1 MKIPFSLFLA
11 FKYLKP
17 RRSFI
22 SAVTVISMLGV
33 TIGVAVLVV
42 VLSVMT
48 GFDEVWRDKILGFNA
63 HISVVEQ
70 GGIVRNPEQVREEI
84 LTVDGVA
91 GAAPSLEGLV
101 LLQVDNRVHT
111 PVLRG
116 VDPRYEPSVSQ
127 VPENMIAGEF
137 DVDGEKIVIGRDLA
151 MRMNV
156 RVGDKL
162 TVYSPQSFVNEDE
175 IRLPEE
181 LTVSGIFSVG
191 MYEYDIGFVFSS
203 LETARSL
210 YGVERGVHSMQV
222 MLDKEKTTPGATAEI
237 AMQIHEKLGMGF
249 FPRTWMEMH
258 SQIFAAL
265 HVEKNM
271 MFFLLAFVA
280 LVAAFSI
287 TNTLI
292 TLTVQKTREIG
303 LLKSLGFGNG
313 GITGIFFWMGLVQGV
328 LGNMLGVGLGLLI
341 LKYRNELLMFMSSEF
356 NLELLPPELYQLSK
370 LPAHTMGSDV
380 AIVCGLVLVFC
391 TLAGL
396 VPALRA
402 AKMEPVDALRY
413 E

>member
-33 TIGVAVLVV
+33 TIGVAVLIV

-63 HISVVEQ
+63 HISVVQQ
-70 GGIVRNPEQVREEI
+70 GGILRNPEEVREKIMTIE
-84 LTVDGVA
+84 GVV

-101 LLQVDNRVHT
+101 LLQVDDRVHT
-111 PVLRG
+111 PILRG
-116 VDPRYEPSVSQ
+116 VDPEYEPLVSQ
-127 VPENMIAGEF
+127 VPGSMVAGEF
-137 DVDGEKIVIGRDLA
+137 AVEDEQIVVGQDLA
-151 MRMNV
+151 IRMNIW
-156 RVGDKL
+156 VGDKL

-181 LTVSGIFSVG
+181 LVVSGIFDVG
-191 MYEYDIGFVFSS
+191 MYEYDIGFVFTS
-203 LETARSL
+203 LETAGSL
-210 YGVERGVHSMQV
+210 YDIEQGVHSMQV
-222 MLDKEKTTPGATAEI
+222 MLDKEKTTPMLTAGV
-237 AMQIHEKLGMGF
+237 AAQIHELLGIGF

-303 LLKSLGFGNG
+303 LLKSLGFGSG

-328 LGNMLGVGLGLLI
+328 LGNILGVGLGLLI

-356 NLELLPPELYQLSK
+356 NLELLPPELYQLSR
-370 LPAHTMGSDV
+370 LPSHTMGSDV

>member
-1 MKIPFSLFLA
+1 MSLPFSLFLA

-17 RRSFI
+17 KRSFI

-33 TIGVAVLVV
+33 TIGVAVLIV

-63 HISVVEQ
+63 HISVVQQ
-70 GGIVRNPEQVREEI
+70 GGVVRNPSYVLEKASQIE
-84 LTVDGVA
+84 GVK
-91 GAAPSLEGLV
+91 GVAPSLEGLV
-101 LLQVDNRVHT
+101 LIQVGERVHT
-111 PVLRG
+111 PILRG
-116 VDPRYEPSVSQ
+116 VDPRYEATVSR
-127 VPENMIAGEF
+127 VPQNMVAGEF
-137 DVDGEKIVIGRDLA
+137 AVDDDQIVVGSDLA
-151 MRMNV
+151 NRLNIG
-156 RVGDKL
+156 VGDTI
-162 TVYSPQSFVNEDE
+162 TVYSPQSFVAEDE
-175 IRLPEE
+175 IRLPID
-181 LTVSGIFSVG
+181 LTVSGIFHVG
-191 MYEYDIGFVFSS
+191 MYEYDVGYAFSS

-210 YGVERGVHSMQV
+210 YNVEQGVHSVQV
-222 MLDKEKTTPGATAEI
+222 MLDNPMMAAPI
-237 AMQIHEKLGMGF
+237 AQKMHEALGSGF
-249 FPRTWMEMH
+249 YPRTWMEMH

-328 LGNMLGVGLGLLI
+328 IGNLLGVGLAMLV

-370 LPAHTMGSDV
+370 LPAHTTGSDV
-380 AIVCGLVLVFC
+380 AIVCGLVLFFC
-391 TLAGL
+391 TIAGF

-402 AKMEPVDALRY
+402 ARMEPVDALRY

>member
-1 MKIPFSLFLA
+1 
-11 FKYLKP
+11 
-17 RRSFI
+17 
-22 SAVTVISMLGV
+22 MLGV
-33 TIGVAVLVV
+33 TIGVAVLIV

-48 GFDEVWRDKILGFNA
+48 GFDEVWREKILGFNA
-63 HISVVEQ
+63 HVSVVQQ
-70 GGIVRNPEQVREEI
+70 GGVVRNPDLVQEKAGQVE
-84 LTVDGVA
+84 GVV
-91 GAAPSLEGLV
+91 GVAPSLEGLV
-101 LLQVDNRVHT
+101 LIQIDDRVHT

-116 VDPRYEPSVSQ
+116 VDPLLEPLVSQ
-127 VPENMIAGEF
+127 VPANMIAGAFSVEE
-137 DVDGEKIVIGRDLA
+137 DQIVVGNDLA
-151 MRMNV
+151 RRLNIW
-156 RVGDKL
+156 VGDKL
-162 TVYSPQSFVNEDE
+162 TVYSPQSFVSEDE

-181 LTVSGIFSVG
+181 LTVSGVFHVG
-191 MYEYDIGFVFSS
+191 MYEYDVGFVFTS

-210 YGVERGVHSMQV
+210 YDVEQGVHSVQV
-222 MLDKEKTTPGATAEI
+222 MLDNPLRAAEA
-237 AMQIHEKLGMGF
+237 AMHIHEKLGMGY

-328 LGNMLGVGLGLLI
+328 LGNLLGVGLAMLV

-370 LPAHTMGSDV
+370 LPAHTTGADV
-380 AIVCGLVLVFC
+380 AIVCVLVLVFC

>member
-1 MKIPFSLFLA
+1 MSLPFSLFLA
-11 FKYLKP
+11 IKYLRP

-33 TIGVAVLVV
+33 TIGVAVLIV

-63 HISVVEQ
+63 HVSVVQ
-70 GGIVRNPEQVREEI
+70 RGGVIYEPDAVLKQAAQVEG
-84 LTVDGVA
+84 VKGVA
-91 GAAPSLEGLV
+91 PALEGMALIQIGERAEV
-101 LLQVDNRVHT
+101 AR
-111 PVLRG
+111 LRG
-116 VDPRYEPSVSQ
+116 VDIRYESSVSR
-127 VPENMIAGEF
+127 VPESIVAGTFAIE
-137 DVDGEKIVIGRDLA
+137 DDQVVLGSDLA
-151 MRMNV
+151 NQLGV
-156 RVGDKL
+156 WVGDTV
-162 TVYSPQSFVNEDE
+162 TVYSPQSLAVEDE

-181 LTVSGIFSVG
+181 LTVSGIFHLG
-191 MYEYDIGFVFSS
+191 MYQYDVLFAFTS
-203 LETARSL
+203 LETARAL
-210 YGVERGVHSMQV
+210 YNVDQGVHSVQV
-222 MLDKEKTTPGATAEI
+222 MLDEPMMAAPV
-237 AMQIHEKLGMGF
+237 AHQLHQLLGDDF
-249 FPRTWMEMH
+249 YPRTWMEMH

-313 GITGIFFWMGLVQGV
+313 GITGIFFWMGMVQGV
-328 LGNMLGVGLGLLI
+328 IGNLLGVGLAMLV

-356 NLELLPPELYQLSK
+356 NLELLPPELYQLSR
-370 LPAHTMGSDV
+370 LPAHTTGSDV
-380 AIVCGLVLVFC
+380 AIVCGLVMFFC
-391 TLAGL
+391 TIAGF
-396 VPALRA
+396 VPAMRA
-402 AKMEPVDALRY
+402 ARMEPVDALRY

>member
-1 MKIPFSLFLA
+1 MKLPFSLFLA

-17 RRSFI
+17 KRSFI

-33 TIGVAVLVV
+33 TIGVAVLIV

-63 HISVVEQ
+63 HISLVQQ
-70 GGIVRNPEQVREEI
+70 GGIVRNPAYVLEKMAQIE
-84 LTVDGVA
+84 GVK
-91 GAAPSLEGLV
+91 GVAPSLEGLV
-101 LLQVDNRVHT
+101 LIQVDERVHT
-111 PVLRG
+111 PILRG
-116 VDPRYEPSVSQ
+116 VDPEYEDSVSQ
-127 VPENMIAGEF
+127 VPSHIIAGEF
-137 DVDGEKIVIGRDLA
+137 SVEDDQIVVGRDLA
-151 MRMNV
+151 NRLDIW
-156 RVGDKL
+156 VGDKL
-162 TVYSPQSFVNEDE
+162 TVYSPQSFIAEDE

-181 LTVSGIFSVG
+181 LTVSGIFHVG
-191 MYEYDIGFVFSS
+191 MYEYDVGFAFTS

-210 YGVERGVHSMQV
+210 YDVEQGVHSIQV
-222 MLDKEKTTPGATAEI
+222 MLDDPMMAAPV
-237 AMQIHEKLGMGF
+237 AAQIHGILGRGY

-313 GITGIFFWMGLVQGV
+313 GITGVFFWMGLIQGV
-328 LGNMLGVGLGLLI
+328 VGNALGVGLAMLV
-341 LKYRNELLMFMSSEF
+341 LKYRNELLVFMSREF

-370 LPAHTMGSDV
+370 LPAHTTGTDV
-380 AIVCGLVLVFC
+380 AIVCTLVLFFC
-391 TLAGL
+391 TIAGF
-396 VPALRA
+396 VPAMRA

>member
-1 MKIPFSLFLA
+1 MKLPFSLFLA

-17 RRSFI
+17 KRTFI
-22 SAVTVISMLGV
+22 STVTVISMLGV
-33 TIGVAVLVV
+33 TIGVAVLIV

-63 HISVVEQ
+63 HISVVQQ
-70 GGIVRNPEQVREEI
+70 GGIVDDPA
-84 LTVDGVA
+84 TVLEKAAKVKGVK
-91 GAAPSLEGLV
+91 GVAPSLEGLV
-101 LLQVDNRVHT
+101 LIQIDDRVHT
-111 PVLRG
+111 PILRG
-116 VDPRYEPSVSQ
+116 IDPEYERSVSR
-127 VPENMIAGEF
+127 VPESMIAGEF
-137 DVDGEKIVIGRDLA
+137 AVEDDQIVVGSDLA
-151 MRMNV
+151 NRLNIW
-156 RVGDKL
+156 VGDKI
-162 TVYSPQSFVNEDE
+162 TVYSPQSFVAEDE

-181 LTVSGIFSVG
+181 LTVSGVFHVG
-191 MYEYDIGFVFSS
+191 MYEYDVGFAFTS
-203 LETARSL
+203 LDTAASL
-210 YGVERGVHSMQV
+210 YDVERGVHSIQV
-222 MLDKEKTTPGATAEI
+222 MLDDPMMAAVA
-237 AMQIHEKLGMGF
+237 AMEMHESLGRGY

-313 GITGIFFWMGLVQGV
+313 GITGVFFWMGLVQGV
-328 LGNMLGVGLGLLI
+328 IGNLLGVGLAMLV

-370 LPAHTMGSDV
+370 LPAHTTGSDV
-380 AIVCGLVLVFC
+380 AIVCGLVMVFC
-391 TLAGL
+391 TLAGF
-396 VPALRA
+396 VPAMRA
-402 AKMEPVDALRY
+402 ARMEPVDALRY

>member
-1 MKIPFSLFLA
+1 MNLPFSLFLA

-17 RRSFI
+17 KRSFI
-22 SAVTVISMLGV
+22 SAVTLISMLGV
-33 TIGVAVLVV
+33 TIGVAVLIV

-63 HISVVEQ
+63 HVSVVQQ
-70 GGIVRNPEQVREEI
+70 GGIVRNPDYVINAAQEI
-84 LTVDGVA
+84 DEVKGV
-91 GAAPSLEGLV
+91 APSLEGLV
-101 LLQVDNRVHT
+101 LIQIDDRVHT
-111 PVLRG
+111 PILRG
-116 VDPRYEPSVSQ
+116 VDPAYESTVSR
-127 VPENMIAGEF
+127 VPENIVAGEF
-137 DVDGEKIVIGRDLA
+137 AVDEDQIVVGNDLA
-151 MRMNV
+151 NRLDIW
-156 RVGDKL
+156 VGDKI
-162 TVYSPQSFVNEDE
+162 TVYSPQSFVAEDE
-175 IRLPEE
+175 IRLPIE
-181 LTVSGIFSVG
+181 LTVSGIFHVG
-191 MYEYDIGFVFSS
+191 MYEYDVGFAFTS

-210 YGVERGVHSMQV
+210 YDVEQGVHSVQI
-222 MLDKEKTTPGATAEI
+222 MLENPMYAAPVAKELRD
-237 AMQIHEKLGMGF
+237 KLGGSF
-249 FPRTWMEMH
+249 YPRTWMEMH

-313 GITGIFFWMGLVQGV
+313 GITGIFFWMGLIQGV
-328 LGNMLGVGLGLLI
+328 IGNVLGVGLAMLV

-370 LPAHTMGSDV
+370 LPAHTSGVDV
-380 AIVCGLVLVFC
+380 AIVCGLVLIFC
-391 TLAGL
+391 TLSGFF
-396 VPALRA
+396 PAFRA
-402 AKMEPVDALRY
+402 ARMEPVDALRY

>member
-1 MKIPFSLFLA
+1 MKLPFSLFLA

-17 RRSFI
+17 KRSFI

-33 TIGVAVLVV
+33 TIGVAVLIV

-63 HISVVEQ
+63 HISIVQQ
-70 GGIVRNPEQVREEI
+70 GGIVTKPAGILQKASEI
-84 LTVDGVA
+84 EGVK
-91 GAAPSLEGLV
+91 GVAPSLEGLV
-101 LLQVDNRVHT
+101 LIQTDDRVHT
-111 PVLRG
+111 PILRG
-116 VDPRYEPSVSQ
+116 VDPAYESSVSR
-127 VPENMIAGEF
+127 VPDSMVAGEF
-137 DVDGEKIVIGRDLA
+137 AVDDDQIVVGSDLA
-151 MRMNV
+151 NRLNIW
-156 RVGDKL
+156 VGDKL
-162 TVYSPQSFVNEDE
+162 TVYSPQSFVAEDE
-175 IRLPEE
+175 IRLPLE
-181 LTVSGIFSVG
+181 LTVSGIFHVG
-191 MYEYDIGFVFSS
+191 MYEYDVGFAFTS
-203 LETARSL
+203 LDTARTL
-210 YGVERGVHSMQV
+210 YDVDQGVHSVQV
-222 MLDKEKTTPGATAEI
+222 MLDNPMMAAPI
-237 AMQIHEKLGMGF
+237 ANQLRETLGPSF
-249 FPRTWMEMH
+249 YPRTWMEMN

-313 GITGIFFWMGLVQGV
+313 GITGVFFWMGLVQGV
-328 LGNMLGVGLGLLI
+328 VGNVLGVGLAMLV
-341 LKYRNELLMFMSSEF
+341 LKYRNELLLFMSSEF

-370 LPAHTMGSDV
+370 LPAHTAGSDV
-380 AIVCGLVLVFC
+380 AIVCGLVMFFC
-391 TLAGL
+391 TIAGF

-402 AKMEPVDALRY
+402 ARMEPVDALRY

>member
-33 TIGVAVLVV
+33 TIGVAVLIV

-70 GGIVRNPEQVREEI
+70 GGIVRSPEQVREKI
-84 LTVDGVA
+84 LAVDGVA
-91 GAAPSLEGLV
+91 GVAPSLEGLV
-101 LLQVDNRVHT
+101 LLQVDDRVHT

-116 VDPRYEPSVSQ
+116 IDPRYEPTVSQ
-127 VPENMIAGEF
+127 VPENMIAGSF

-151 MRMNV
+151 NRMNV
-156 RVGDKL
+156 WVGDKL

-181 LTVSGIFSVG
+181 LTISGIFRVG
-191 MYEYDIGFVFSS
+191 MYEYDIGFVFAS

-210 YGVERGVHSMQV
+210 YGVEQGVHTMQV
-222 MLDKEKTTPGATAEI
+222 MLDKEQTTPGNTAEI
-237 AMQIHEKLGMGF
+237 AMKIHEKLGMGF

-313 GITGIFFWMGLVQGV
+313 GITGIFFWMGLVQGI
-328 LGNMLGVGLGLLI
+328 LGNALGVGLGLLI
-341 LKYRNELLMFMSSEF
+341 LKYRNELLMFMSNEF

-370 LPAHTMGSDV
+370 LPSHTMGSDV

>member
-33 TIGVAVLVV
+33 TIGVAVLII

-63 HISVVEQ
+63 HVSIVQQ
-70 GGIVRNPEQVREEI
+70 GGILRNPERVLNEAKQIEGV
-84 LTVDGVA
+84 VGVA
-91 GAAPSLEGLV
+91 PNLDGLV
-101 LLQVDNRVHT
+101 LIQVDERVHT

-116 VDPRYEPSVSQ
+116 VDPKYEPSVSQ
-127 VPENMIAGEF
+127 VPHHIISGKFEVE
-137 DVDGEKIVIGRDLA
+137 DDQIVVGSDLA
-151 MRMNV
+151 RRLNV

-162 TVYSPQSFVNEDE
+162 TVYSPQSFVSEDE

-181 LTVSGIFSVG
+181 LTVSGIFHVG
-191 MYEYDIGFVFSS
+191 MYEYDVGFVFTS
-203 LETARSL
+203 LETARAL
-210 YGVERGVHSMQV
+210 YDVEQGVHSVQV
-222 MLDKEKTTPGATAEI
+222 MLDNPLRAAEV
-237 AMQIHEKLGMGF
+237 AMELHEKLGIGF

-328 LGNMLGVGLGLLI
+328 LGNVLGVGLGLLV
-341 LKYRNELLMFMSSEF
+341 LKFRNELLMFMSNEF

-370 LPAHTMGSDV
+370 LPSHTTGMDV
-380 AIVCGLVLVFC
+380 AIVCGLVLIFC

-396 VPALRA
+396 VPAFRA

>member
-1 MKIPFSLFLA
+1 MKLPFSLFLA
-11 FKYLKP
+11 CKYLKP
-17 RRSFI
+17 KRSFI

-33 TIGVAVLVV
+33 TLGVAVLIV

-63 HISVVEQ
+63 HISVLQ
-70 GGIVRNPEQVREEI
+70 YGGIVRDAENVRKKVAAVE
-84 LTVDGVA
+84 GVA

-101 LLQVDNRVHT
+101 LVQFNDRILT

-116 VDPRYEPSVSQ
+116 VDPRYEPLVSQ
-127 VPENMIAGEF
+127 VPSNMIAGKF
-137 DVDGEKIVIGRDLA
+137 MVNNDHIVIGRELA
-151 MRMNV
+151 QRLGV
-156 RVGDKL
+156 SVGDTI
-162 TVYSPQSFVNEDE
+162 TVYSPQSFVSKDE
-175 IRLPEE
+175 IRLPED
-181 LTVSGIFSVG
+181 LTVAGIFYVG
-191 MYEYDIGFVFSS
+191 MYEYDAGFSFTS

-210 YGVERGVHSMQV
+210 YNVESGVHSIQV
-222 MLDKEKTTPGATAEI
+222 KTDNPLHAPEI
-237 AMQIHEKLGMGF
+237 AMRIQEALGAGYSV
-249 FPRTWMEMH
+249 RTWMEMH

-303 LLKSLGFGNG
+303 LLKSLGFDNG
-313 GITGIFFWMGLVQGV
+313 GIIGIFFWMGLIQGILGNV
-328 LGNMLGVGLGLLI
+328 LGAGLGLLV
-341 LKYRNELLMFMSSEF
+341 LRYRNEILMFVSNEF
-356 NLELLPPELYQLSK
+356 NMELLPPELYQLSR
-370 LPAHTMGSDV
+370 LPAHTTLSDV
-380 AIVCGLVLVFC
+380 AIVFGLVMLFC
-391 TLAGL
+391 TMAGF